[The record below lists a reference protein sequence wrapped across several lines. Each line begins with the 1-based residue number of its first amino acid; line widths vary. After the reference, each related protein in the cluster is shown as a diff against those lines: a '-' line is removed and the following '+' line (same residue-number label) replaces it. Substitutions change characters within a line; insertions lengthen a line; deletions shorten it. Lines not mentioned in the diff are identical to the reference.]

1 MLAIARNE
9 VTGINTFAQQ
19 GFVSEIDDALRELAN
34 TVNELIRVLS
44 GSGMAKARELARISK
59 QYMSSMINEPSPMVK
74 CMILC
79 ALLKK
84 LFTMIKG
91 SGPKEVIQVR
101 TRVMARADHIV
112 SHIKLLVEKDT
123 RKKEISVNSKEVRS
137 LINGSEGSIVSRK
150 EAIKAM
156 KRATSMLPGL
166 KCSHRPNDGRM
177 TMRLTARLDD
187 LES

>member
-1 MLAIARNE
+1 MLAMAMN
-9 VTGINTFAQQ
+9 VGTGINTFAQQ
-19 GFVSEIDDALRELAN
+19 GFVSEIDDVLRDLAN
-34 TVNELIRVLS
+34 TINELIRVLRI
-44 GSGMAKARELARISK
+44 SGMAKARELAKTSK
-59 QYMSSMINEPSPMVK
+59 QYMVSVSNEPSPMVK

-79 ALLKK
+79 ALLRK

-91 SGPKEVIQVR
+91 SGKKEVIQVR
-101 TRVMARADHIV
+101 TKVMARAEQIV
-112 SHIKLLVEKDT
+112 CHIKLLVEKDP
-123 RKKEISVNSKEVRS
+123 RKKEISVDSKEVRS

-156 KRATSMLPGL
+156 KRATSMLSGI

-187 LES
+187 LEL